1 MPEWLKMEETTGEI
15 DVNKSE
21 SGLKIKFLS
30 LLTDQTI
37 SNSLYYNFGI
47 NIRTNI

>member
-1 MPEWLKMEETTGEI
+1 MEETTGEI

-21 SGLKIKFLS
+21 ADLNIKVSS

-37 SNSLYYNFGI
+37 LQTPI
-47 NIRTNI
+47 L